1 MELTIQTP
9 ALLFPAVSLLLIA
22 FTVAAALT
30 LFFAIRTTAF
40 FIYWSNHQNVEIEGW
55 MTIGYVAHS
64 YRLPPEELQ
73 KALGYDPRKP
83 ERRPLGRIAQETGEP
98 LPELIAR
105 VEAAIEL
112 ARQEMQERSP

>member
-1 MELTIQTP
+1 MKRLVRH
-9 ALLFPAVSLLLIA
+9 LWRNNRLLLIA

-30 LFFAIRTTAF
+30 LFFAIRTAAF

-98 LPELIAR
+98 LPELIVR
-105 VEAAIEL
+105 VEAAIEV
-112 ARQEMQERSP
+112 ARQELQEHRP

>member
-1 MELTIQTP
+1 MNLVKRLWQTHR
-9 ALLFPAVSLLLIA
+9 LLLIA

-64 YRLPPEELQ
+64 YRRP
-73 KALGYDPRKP
+73 KSC
-83 ERRPLGRIAQETGEP
+83 RRPWAMIRANRSGGRSA
-98 LPELIAR
+98 
-105 VEAAIEL
+105 V
-112 ARQEMQERSP
+112 SPRRPASRCPS